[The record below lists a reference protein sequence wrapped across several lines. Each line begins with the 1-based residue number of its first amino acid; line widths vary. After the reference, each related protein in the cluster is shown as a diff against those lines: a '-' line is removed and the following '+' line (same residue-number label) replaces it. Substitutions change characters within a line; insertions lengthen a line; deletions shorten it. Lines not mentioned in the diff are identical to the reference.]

1 MTIKEFIKHLV
12 DNYNLND
19 SISYN
24 IWSMGDVEA
33 AADDIG
39 VELTEDEKIEIID
52 RVEKYKSVEVGTNWD
67 VIISHIR
74 DLEAEKEEKE
84 RADKY
89 YEEKGIV

>member
-39 VELTEDEKIEIID
+39 VELTEDEKIEIGLKNIK
-52 RVEKYKSVEVGTNWD
+52 VLK
-67 VIISHIR
+67 
-74 DLEAEKEEKE
+74 
-84 RADKY
+84 
-89 YEEKGIV
+89 